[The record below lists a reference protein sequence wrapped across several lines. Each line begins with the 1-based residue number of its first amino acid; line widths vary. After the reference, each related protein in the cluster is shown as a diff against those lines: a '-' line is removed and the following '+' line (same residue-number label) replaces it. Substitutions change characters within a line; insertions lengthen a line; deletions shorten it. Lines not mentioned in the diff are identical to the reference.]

1 MAAWSCAGSLAI
13 ANAVSLCPRVYL
25 SRGGA
30 VSLLKGSEAGEEPE
44 LGRGVALPRGKGPC
58 AAGGLCAATAPTAVG
73 LVSAAVE
80 AVQGSLDALVM
91 RPLETVPQRM
101 GRPVPYGEALRRA
114 DMLPRR
120 KHLAFMHPGGVRF
133 WEAYH
138 LR

>member
-30 VSLLKGSEAGEEPE
+30 ASLLKGNEAGEEPE
-44 LGRGVALPRGKGPC
+44 LGRGVALPRGEGLC

-80 AVQGSLDALVM
+80 AVQGSRDALVM

-114 DMLPRR
+114 DMLP
-120 KHLAFMHPGGVRF
+120 
-133 WEAYH
+133 
-138 LR
+138 

>member
-30 VSLLKGSEAGEEPE
+30 DSLLKGSEASEELE
-44 LGRGVALPRGKGPC
+44 LGCSVALPRGGELC
-58 AAGGLCAATAPTAVG
+58 AAGGLCAATVLTVE
-73 LVSAAVE
+73 LVKAAVE
-80 AVQGSLDALVM
+80 AVHGSLDALVM

-114 DMLPRR
+114 DMLQ
-120 KHLAFMHPGGVRF
+120 
-133 WEAYH
+133 
-138 LR
+138 

>member
-1 MAAWSCAGSLAI
+1 MAAWSCAVSLAI

-30 VSLLKGSEAGEEPE
+30 ASLLTGREASEELE
-44 LGRGVALPRGKGPC
+44 LGCSVASPRGGELC
-58 AAGGLCAATAPTAVG
+58 AAGGLCAATVLTVEI
-73 LVSAAVE
+73 VKAAVE
-80 AVQGSLDALVM
+80 AVHGSLDALVM